1 LITSASADKKTKW
14 RESWP
19 DSGCYLIGTF
29 SLSRFFKFMS
39 LTSKVLVTGGAG
51 FIGSNLAEELISQG
65 AKVVILDSLI
75 TGFRENLEEIKGD
88 FDFIEG
94 DLNDNLAVGK
104 AVDGVEIVFHQAALP
119 SVPRS
124 VENPSETHQAC
135 VNGTF
140 NLLVKA
146 KDAGVRRLVYAASS
160 SAYGDQPTLPKVET
174 MRPEPLS
181 PYAAAKLMG
190 EYYCSVFSRVYG
202 LETISLRYFNV
213 FGPRQNPSSMYSG
226 VISRFIDALM
236 KDTKPV
242 IYGDGEQSRDFTYIA
257 NVVDANIKAAM
268 TSNGIGEVMN
278 AANGERISL
287 NQLLEVLK
295 NITGRNDVSADF
307 QPERKGDVKHSQAD
321 NKKAVELIGYKKLVD
336 LEEGLRNTIDWWRS
350 SRFAA
355 GKVHNGKSEM
365 V

>member
-1 LITSASADKKTKW
+1 MSITTK
-14 RESWP
+14 
-19 DSGCYLIGTF
+19 C
-29 SLSRFFKFMS
+29 
-39 LTSKVLVTGGAG
+39 LVSGGAG
-51 FIGSNLAEELISQG
+51 FIGSNLADELIRQG
-65 AKVVILDSLI
+65 AKVTILDNLV

-94 DLNDNLAVGK
+94 DLNDEAKLKK
-104 AVDGVEIVFHQAALP
+104 ALDGVSIVFHQAALP

-140 NLLVKA
+140 NLLLKS
-146 KDAGVRRLVYAASS
+146 KESGVQRVIYAASS

-174 MRPEPLS
+174 MLPEPLS

-190 EYYCSVFSRVYG
+190 EYYAQVFSRVYG

-213 FGPRQNPSSMYSG
+213 FGPRQNPSSQYSG

-236 KDTKPV
+236 SGKTPV
-242 IYGDGEQSRDFTYIA
+242 IYGDGEQSRDFTYVA
-257 NVVDANIKAAM
+257 NVVDANIKAAQ
-268 TSNGIGEVMN
+268 TSKGIGQTIN

-287 NQLLEVLK
+287 NELLEVLK
-295 NITGRNDVSADF
+295 KITAQENVEADY

-321 NKKAVELIGYKKLVD
+321 NTRAKDWIDYEKLIG
-336 LEEGLRNTIDWWRS
+336 LEEGLRKTIDWWKS
-350 SRFAA
+350 SRFANNQSFNSHQ
-355 GKVHNGKSEM
+355 K
-365 V
+365 